1 MHPDVDAYLRST
13 GRWQDALTR
22 LRSILLDTE
31 LTETLK
37 WRRPCYTF
45 DGGNVAMLGGLKEY
59 CVLGFLKGALL
70 EDPDGV
76 LTAPGKDSQSMRQLR
91 ITHVEQVAE
100 LEPAVRDFV
109 GQAIAIERAGLKID
123 RKASRELVIP
133 DELAQKFTEMPAL
146 KTAFEALT
154 PGRRRGYVLH
164 IEGAKRPETRVARI
178 DRCAPRILEGKGMN
192 D

>member
-1 MHPDVDAYLRST
+1 MHPDVDAYLRDA
-13 GRWQDALTR
+13 GRWRQELTR

-45 DGGNVAMLGGLKEY
+45 QDGNVAMLGGLKEY
-59 CVLGFLKGALL
+59 CVLGFLKGTLL
-70 EDPDGV
+70 EDPGGV

-91 ITHVEQVAE
+91 FTGVGQIEE
-100 LEPAVRDFV
+100 LEPTIREYIR
-109 GQAIAIERAGLKID
+109 QAIEVERAGLKID
-123 RKASRELVIP
+123 RKANRELVIP

-154 PGRRRGYVLH
+154 PGRQRGYVLH
-164 IEGAKRPETRVARI
+164 FSGAKQPQTRVARI
-178 DRCAPRILEGKGMN
+178 ERWAPRILEGKGMN

>member
-1 MHPDVDAYLRST
+1 MDPDVDAYLRT
-13 GRWQDALTR
+13 VGRWREELTL
-22 LRSILLDTE
+22 LRSIVLDSE

-45 DGGNVAMLGGLKEY
+45 EGGNVAMLGGLKEY
-59 CVLGFLKGALL
+59 CVLGFLKGVLL

-91 ITHVEQVAE
+91 FTSVEEIGERESTIRAFVRQ
-100 LEPAVRDFV
+100 AVDV
-109 GQAIAIERAGLKID
+109 ERRGLKVT
-123 RKASRELVIP
+123 RTANRELVIP
-133 DELAQKFTEMPAL
+133 DELASKFTEMPAL

-164 IEGAKRPETRVARI
+164 FSGAKQSATRIARI
-178 DRCAPRILEGKGMN
+178 ERCVPRILDGKGMN